1 MKNESSL
8 HPGKSKIISKILY
21 LIGKYLYALRFKIE
35 VTVPEGLSIQGP
47 LLVLSKHCSNHDM
60 VLGLPA
66 MADYL
71 GREDAWCIIKD
82 SLTKPY
88 FFGFFLKI
96 GGIPVDRK
104 NPEKSKEQLLFAR
117 KTLYDGNLLVI
128 FPEQSRHA
136 HKVGKGKSPG
146 FRFIAGKPVDPIQT
160 ICVGLEYQ
168 NGFPRRKL
176 AIRFGHPKPYSKK
189 DDAELFLHEC
199 MLEIAKLSNMDYK
212 FPIPEGKKKVLDS
225 KKENL

>member
-1 MKNESSL
+1 MKNTKDL
-8 HPGKSKIISKILY
+8 HPGKSKFTSKILY
-21 LIGKYLYALRFKIE
+21 YVGKYLYAFRFKIRVE
-35 VTVPEGLSIQGP
+35 VPENIKTEGP
-47 LLVLSKHCSNHDM
+47 LLVLSKHCSNHDI

-66 MADYL
+66 MADHL

-128 FPEQSRHA
+128 FPEQSRHPN
-136 HKVGKGKSPG
+136 KVGKGKSPG
-146 FRFIAGKPVDPIQT
+146 FRFISGKPAEPLNT
-160 ICVGLEYQ
+160 ICVGLEYAP
-168 NGFPRRKL
+168 GFPRRKIT
-176 AIRFGHPKPYSKK
+176 IRFGNIKPYSKK
-189 DDAELFLHEC
+189 DDAELFLHES
-199 MLEIAKLSNMDYK
+199 MMEIAKLSNMNYK
-212 FPIPEGKKKVLDS
+212 FPIPVS
-225 KKENL
+225 KKSSKDREETK